1 MYRTTPSLDN
11 QRVTDLVAAAGIPMA
26 LHGGTGMRPEQF
38 SDLIARGCAKVNI
51 STALKIAFMQSGYDY
66 MTAHPGEYDPPALF
80 RSQRAAVVDMAK
92 DHIRMFGSDGKAW

>member
-38 SDLIARGCAKVNI
+38 SDLIARGCAKLTLEVREDNARARGLYQERGFRDFELAGA
-51 STALKIAFMQSGYDY
+51 SYRT
-66 MTAHPGEYDPPALF
+66 LF
-80 RSQRAAVVDMAK
+80 LAK
-92 DHIRMFGSDGKAW
+92 PLSATT